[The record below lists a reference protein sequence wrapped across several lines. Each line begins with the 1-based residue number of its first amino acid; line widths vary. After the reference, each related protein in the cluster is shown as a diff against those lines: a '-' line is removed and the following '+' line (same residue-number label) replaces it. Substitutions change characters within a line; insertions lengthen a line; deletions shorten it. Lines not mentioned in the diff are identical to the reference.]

1 VMPSVDFSSLQY
13 VLVLAS
19 HKPRLQMP

>member
-1 VMPSVDFSSLQY
+1 MPFVDFSSLQY

-19 HKPRLQMP
+19 HKPHPQMP